1 MMTEDQE
8 QKLKD
13 LKVKFA
19 QHYATLRQTFDNS
32 PQPNTLAWAKDVR
45 RLTEVLDGLAIE
57 IQEVVEDEAG
67 T

>member
-8 QKLKD
+8 QKLTD

-32 PQPNTLAWAKDVR
+32 PQPNTLALATVVR
-45 RLTEVLDGLAIE
+45 RLTEVLDGLAID
-57 IQEVVEDEAG
+57 IREVLKDEAG